1 MTDISGLFVRDQAE
15 ALASLESDINVI
27 VSLWGHADSRLTLR
41 QVKMWPKKLQ
51 WCITQPNDIIST
63 KNGVHEILNP
73 KLTWSDRFP
82 LGGAG
87 QLIEVNRRNFI
98 LAQKKFGK
106 IDLIH
111 AHVSYPAGYISALLA
126 QEFDVPYVVTEHM
139 GPFPFSN
146 LIKKG
151 KPLQEITIAL
161 TQSAANIAV
170 SPSLAKRMT
179 DFSYPMP
186 RIIPNVV
193 DERFFSH
200 QKSNSSKHIF
210 FTLCNINDFKGI
222 DHLLK
227 SIALWNPCP
236 KSFEFRIGGTGPM
249 LQAYKKM
256 ANQLNISDRV
266 LWLGELNRAQVK
278 KYFNECHIYVMPSR
292 FETFGVVYAEAIAS
306 GKPIIATRC
315 GGPEFIVNEKNG
327 LLVEIDDISGL
338 VEAMKKLV
346 KNLNDY
352 KPEVIRCDFEARFS
366 RFAVVKQLRS
376 LYDEVVR

>member
-1 MTDISGLFVRDQAE
+1 MSDTSGLFIRDQAE
-15 ALASLESDINVI
+15 ALASLESDIKVI

-41 QVKMWPKKLQ
+41 QVKMWPKKLH
-51 WCITQPNDIIST
+51 WCFSQSNDMISI

-73 KLTWSDRFP
+73 KVTWSDRFP
-82 LGGAG
+82 LSCAS

-98 LAQKKFGK
+98 LAQKNFGK

-111 AHVSYPAGYISALLA
+111 AHVSYPAGYVSALLA

-151 KPLQEITIAL
+151 EPLKEITIAL

-170 SPSLAKRMT
+170 SPSLAKSMT
-179 DFSYPMP
+179 DLNYPTP

-193 DERFFSH
+193 DERFFSY
-200 QKSNSSKHIF
+200 QKSNSSKIIF
-210 FTLCNINDFKGI
+210 FTLCNIVDSKGI
-222 DHLLK
+222 DLLLQ

-236 KSFEFRIGGTGPM
+236 KSFEFRIGGAGPM
-249 LQAYKKM
+249 LKKYKQM
-256 ANQLNISDRV
+256 VNQLNISDRV
-266 LWLGELNRAQVK
+266 QWLGNLNRINVK
-278 KYFNECHIYVMPSR
+278 KYFDECHIYVMPSR

-327 LLVEIDDISGL
+327 LLVEVDDILGL
-338 VEAMKKLV
+338 MNAMKKLV
-346 KNLNDY
+346 KNLDEY
-352 KPEVIRCDFEARFS
+352 RPEVIRSDFEARFS

-376 LYDEVVR
+376 LYDEIIG